1 MGALIRL
8 EALATASSEP
18 ILQTEERYEL
28 KISDTFIK
36 YLIII
41 SLFSLNSRIPNMADL
56 NAELIG
62 FRFMNTQQSN

>member
-28 KISDTFIK
+28 KILDTFIK

>member
-28 KISDTFIK
+28 KILDTFIK

-41 SLFSLNSRIPNMADL
+41 SLFTLNSRIPNMADL